1 MAPTQINPG
10 DFPDSPYARE
20 LQRSPLFLR
29 FVPALEKEY
38 SSAHLRRIKLRV
50 RVWFAFVLIV
60 RALFALAQ
68 VRSTGALSGASLI
81 QLTVLLPCSSFLVY
95 LTWGPLYDRAYLKVS
110 AILMP
115 AFYSLIAFFVVRAI
129 ADGQFEQFA
138 AFTVVVIAVHFFVG
152 LKFRE
157 ALMTCMCLLLAFG
170 VAGYVIGLAPLVML
184 KCLTVLVITSALVAI
199 ACRDIERSTRREFL
213 EQALVSQMLTRD
225 SLSGL
230 MNRRAFD
237 EHLRRVWFYALR
249 HRCAIAVCM
258 IDVDHFKRYN
268 DAFGHQAGDLALSR
282 IGAVI
287 QEFARRPL
295 DIAARY
301 GGEEFSLILCD
312 VTPENVVELTGQ
324 LCQAVHA
331 ARIIENRAGLEH
343 EAGLSVSIGAAIVTP
358 TTGRTAQG
366 AVQLAD
372 EALYEAKRAGRNRV
386 IVKGADEH
394 RLLNTGK
401 FQALELS
408 RARP

>member
-1 MAPTQINPG
+1 MAPTQINPR
-10 DFPDSPYARE
+10 DFPDSPYALE

-38 SSAHLRRIKLRV
+38 SAAHLRRIRLRV
-50 RVWFAFVLIV
+50 RVWFAFVLVIRLV
-60 RALFALAQ
+60 FALSQ
-68 VRSTGALSGASLI
+68 IRTTGALSEASLI
-81 QLTVLLPCSSFLVY
+81 QLLVLLPCSAFLVY
-95 LTWGPLYDRAYLKVS
+95 LTWGPLYDRAYLKIS

-115 AFYSLIAFFVVRAI
+115 AFYSVIAFFVVCAT
-129 ADGQFEQFA
+129 AKGQFEQFA
-138 AFTVVVIAVHFFVG
+138 AFTVVLIAVHFFVG

-157 ALMTCMCLLLAFG
+157 ALMTTVCLLLAFG
-170 VAGYVIGLAPLVML
+170 IAGYIVGLAPLVL
-184 KCLTVLVITSALVAI
+184 FKCLVVLCVTGTLVAI
-199 ACRDIERSTRREFL
+199 ACRDIECSARREFL
-213 EQALVSQMLTRD
+213 EQALMSQMLTRD

-237 EHLRRVWFYALR
+237 EQLRRVWFYALR
-249 HRCAIAVCM
+249 HRCPIAVCM
-258 IDVDHFKRYN
+258 IDVDQFKRYN

-287 QEFARRPL
+287 QEFARRPQ

-312 VTPENVVELTGQ
+312 VTPDNVVELTEQ
-324 LCQAVHA
+324 LRQAVHA
-331 ARIIENRAGLEH
+331 ARITESPAGQEQ
-343 EAGLSVSIGAAIVTP
+343 ESGLTISIGAAIVTP

-372 EALYEAKRAGRNRV
+372 EGLYEAKRAGRNRV
-386 IVKGADEH
+386 VVKGADEH

-401 FQALELS
+401 FQALELYH
-408 RARP
+408 ARS